1 MGSISDFLNNM
12 DWWGLLTLLISAAA
26 ALLCI
31 TLHELSHGFVAWR
44 LGDPTA
50 KNAGRLT
57 LNPIRHLDVVGL
69 LMMLVAKVG
78 WAKPVPV
85 DMRYFKHPRQGMAL
99 TALAGPA
106 ANFLTALAAV
116 GVSSAVFHLAPLG
129 PAAVF
134 VLCFLSNMALLG
146 VGMGLFNLIPLSPLD
161 GSKILFALLP
171 DRIYYTILR
180 YEKYVMGVVILLV
193 LVGVF
198 DKPLSFLMVHVLRGF
213 CTLTGMEDF
222 NGPLDLILHL
232 LSKNRMEIKDIQI
245 SLILDQYLEWMD
257 QRKRLD
263 LEVASEFVT
272 MAAHLVFI
280 KTRMLLSIHDEE
292 AISEMEQLI
301 ASLEEHQRHENFA
314 KIKAIVPELS
324 DRYAIG
330 RDYIPKVPEALP
342 VNRTYRYVHKPEDL
356 LRAMTAVLAR
366 VDHRLP
372 PPMAAFEGI
381 VGRVVATF
389 IAVLELCKARRLR
402 LAGTESDCTVTCT
415 EEGGGELEL
424 TTDGEKTAD

>member
-1 MGSISDFLNNM
+1 
-12 DWWGLLTLLISAAA
+12 
-26 ALLCI
+26 
-31 TLHELSHGFVAWR
+31 
-44 LGDPTA
+44 
-50 KNAGRLT
+50 
-57 LNPIRHLDVVGL
+57 
-69 LMMLVAKVG
+69 
-78 WAKPVPV
+78 
-85 DMRYFKHPRQGMAL
+85 
-99 TALAGPA
+99 
-106 ANFLTALAAV
+106 
-116 GVSSAVFHLAPLG
+116 
-129 PAAVF
+129 
-134 VLCFLSNMALLG
+134 
-146 VGMGLFNLIPLSPLD
+146 
-161 GSKILFALLP
+161 
-171 DRIYYTILR
+171 
-180 YEKYVMGVVILLV
+180 
-193 LVGVF
+193 
-198 DKPLSFLMVHVLRGF
+198 MVKARDEA
-213 CTLTGMEDF
+213 MEDF

-356 LRAMTAVLAR
+356 LRAMTARPGWTTAPRHPWRPSRALWAGSPTR
-366 VDHRLP
+366 WRTRP
-372 PPMAAFEGI
+372 AKFWN
-381 VGRVVATF
+381 GRRFGVTRFRALFKGNRSRSEVVATF

>member
-1 MGSISDFLNNM
+1 
-12 DWWGLLTLLISAAA
+12 
-26 ALLCI
+26 
-31 TLHELSHGFVAWR
+31 
-44 LGDPTA
+44 
-50 KNAGRLT
+50 
-57 LNPIRHLDVVGL
+57 
-69 LMMLVAKVG
+69 
-78 WAKPVPV
+78 
-85 DMRYFKHPRQGMAL
+85 
-99 TALAGPA
+99 
-106 ANFLTALAAV
+106 
-116 GVSSAVFHLAPLG
+116 
-129 PAAVF
+129 
-134 VLCFLSNMALLG
+134 
-146 VGMGLFNLIPLSPLD
+146 
-161 GSKILFALLP
+161 
-171 DRIYYTILR
+171 
-180 YEKYVMGVVILLV
+180 
-193 LVGVF
+193 
-198 DKPLSFLMVHVLRGF
+198 
-213 CTLTGMEDF
+213 MEDF

-292 AISEMEQLI
+292 ALSEMEQLI

-372 PPMAAFEGI
+372 PPLAAFEGI
-381 VGRVVATF
+381 VGREPYPVADKAGGGGHLDRSAG
-389 IAVLELCKARRLR
+389 AVQGPPPAAGRHGERLHRDLYRGGRGRAGADHRWGENGRLR
-402 LAGTESDCTVTCT
+402 VYYGI
-415 EEGGGELEL
+415 EGN
-424 TTDGEKTAD
+424 